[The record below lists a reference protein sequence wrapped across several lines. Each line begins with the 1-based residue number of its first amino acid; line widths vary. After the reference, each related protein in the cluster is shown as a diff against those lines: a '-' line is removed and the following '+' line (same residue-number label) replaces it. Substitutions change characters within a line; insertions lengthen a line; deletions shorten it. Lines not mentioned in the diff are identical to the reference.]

1 MRWWMRKE
9 REQDL
14 ERELASHLDLETED
28 QQERGL
34 SRQEANYA
42 ARRAFGNTTFVKE
55 DTRAMWTWTAFD
67 HLANDLRYALRTLR
81 NNPGFSTAAILS
93 LALGIG
99 ANTAIFSPINALL
112 LRSLPVPKPAEI
124 VQLLLVEQGR
134 RGSSFG
140 YPSIG
145 ALAGRTDIFTGV
157 CGFTSAAFNV
167 ASRDGNQRVAG
178 AWVTGG
184 YYPTLGIDA
193 FAGRLLTP
201 DDDRPGAPPVAV
213 LSYGYW
219 ESRFARDFGA
229 IGRSIRIE
237 GKSVGIVGVSPP
249 GFSGANVGDAANLT
263 LALAALPQLFPE
275 RAPQLESGSQWLR
288 VLARPRPGISIAQA
302 KARLAVAWPQM
313 ARIATTPRMNAKR
326 REVILNSSID
336 LVPGGTGWS
345 ILRDQFR
352 RPLLVLMAVTGL
364 VLLIACANFANLLLA
379 RGAARSKEIALRF
392 AIGAGRWR
400 IIRQLLTESLM
411 LSLAGAVLGIGLAG
425 VGSRL
430 LVALL
435 SSGRREVVALDV
447 QPDAGVLLFTSAV
460 AVATGIFF
468 GLVPALRATASGPG
482 PALKADSG
490 ITPRTRSRLLPTL
503 VVSQVALSLVLLIGA
518 GLFVRTLR
526 NLEQLDPG
534 FRSEGVLLVNLDARR
549 AGNKDGRLASLYQDL
564 LERFDHLPGVVS
576 ASLSSNTPLSGGIY
590 SQPVSINN
598 RPPTKESAHF
608 NSVAPR
614 FFETMGTPLV
624 LGRDF
629 TDRDG
634 PGAVA
639 VAIVNEAFARRYLA
653 EAHPLGQQISIPDR
667 NRPMEIVG
675 VVKDAVSQSL
685 REPAPPSV
693 YLPYFQY
700 PETIGFA
707 TFEIRASSIAKTV
720 TLLRDELRAK
730 LPDTPVQSQVLTLTE
745 QVQRTLIQERMLA
758 ALGACFGLLA
768 LILAAV
774 GLYGLLAYTVARSTS
789 EIGIRM
795 ALGAQRTEVLGL
807 VFRSALRLLAF
818 GVALGIPAAWAGS
831 RLIASMLF
839 GLTATDPLTIS
850 GATVLLGAS
859 ALVRIGAGPP
869 RVSYR
874 SDRGLEIRV
883 IGVTPHSY
891 CLPQYTCYRK
901 WRQL

>member
-1 MRWWMRKE
+1 MPWWQRRQRE
-9 REQDL
+9 RDL
-14 ERELASHLDLETED
+14 DRELVSHLDLEAEE
-28 QQERGL
+28 QQQSGL
-34 SRQEANYA
+34 SREDADYA
-42 ARRAFGNTTFVKE
+42 ARRAFGNTTFVK
-55 DTRAMWTWTAFD
+55 DDMRAMWTWTSFD
-67 HLANDLRYALRTLR
+67 HLANDLRYALRTMR

-99 ANTAIFSPINALL
+99 ANTAIFSLMNALL
-112 LRSLPVPKPAEI
+112 LRSLPVPNPAGI

-134 RGSSFG
+134 PGSSFG

-145 ALAGRTDIFTGV
+145 ALARRTDIFTGV

-167 ASRDGNQRVAG
+167 GSRDGSERVAG

-184 YYPTLGIDA
+184 YYPTLRIDA

-219 ESRFARDFGA
+219 VNRFARDFGA

-263 LALAALPQLFPE
+263 LALAVLPQLLPE
-275 RAPQLESGSQWLR
+275 RRPQLESGPQWLR
-288 VLARPRPGISIAQA
+288 VLARPRPGISVAQA
-302 KARLAVAWPQM
+302 EARLAVAWPQM
-313 ARIATTPRMNAKR
+313 AQIATTPRMNAKR

-345 ILRDQFR
+345 SLRDQFR

-379 RGAARSKEIALRF
+379 RGAARQKEIALRF

-411 LSLAGAVLGIGLAG
+411 LSLAGATLGIGLAG

-435 SSGRREVVALDV
+435 SSGRRAVVVLDL

-460 AVATGIFF
+460 AGATGIVF

-503 VVSQVALSLVLLIGA
+503 VISQVSLSLVLLIGA

-526 NLEQLDPG
+526 NIEQLDPG

-549 AGNKDGRLASLYQDL
+549 AGSKDRRPATLYREL
-564 LERFDHLPGVVS
+564 LNQFEHLPGVLS

-590 SQPVSINN
+590 SQPVSINGQ
-598 RPPTKESAHF
+598 PLTKESAHF
-608 NSVAPR
+608 NSVGPR

-639 VAIVNEAFARRYLA
+639 VAIVNEAFARRYFT
-653 EAHPLGQQISIPDR
+653 EAHPLGQQISDSESLY
-667 NRPMEIVG
+667 RPMEIVG
-675 VVKDAVSQSL
+675 IVKDTVSQSL
-685 REPAPPSV
+685 RQPAPPSV

-720 TLLRDELRAK
+720 TLLRDALRAK
-730 LPDTPVQSQVLTLTE
+730 FPDTPVQAEFLTLSE

-768 LILAAV
+768 LTLAAV

-807 VFRSALRLLAF
+807 VLRSALRLLAF
-818 GVALGIPAAWAGS
+818 GIALGIPAAWAGS

-839 GLTATDPLTIS
+839 GLTATDPFTVLGS
-850 GATVLLGAS
+850 TVLLGTA
-859 ALVRIGAGPP
+859 ALVAAFVPALRASHIDPMVAL
-869 RVSYR
+869 RY
-874 SDRGLEIRV
+874 E
-883 IGVTPHSY
+883 
-891 CLPQYTCYRK
+891 
-901 WRQL
+901 